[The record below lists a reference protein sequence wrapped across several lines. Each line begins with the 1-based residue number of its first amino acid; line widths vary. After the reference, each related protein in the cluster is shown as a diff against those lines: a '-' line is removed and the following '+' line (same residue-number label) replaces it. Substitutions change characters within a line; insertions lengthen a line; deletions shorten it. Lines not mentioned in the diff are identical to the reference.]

1 MKGDLMTTP
10 DLGDLTCKEV
20 VELVTDYL
28 EGALPVEM
36 RQRFDQHLTGCDPC
50 IVYVD
55 QMRQTIAESIRAEA
69 KRETLLEQIRL
80 RFKQVPS
87 AIETKIEATADI
99 QQLDAWLKAFATARR
114 LSDIP
119 FDVEE

>member
-50 IVYVD
+50 IVYLD
-55 QMRQTIAESIRAEA
+55 QMRQTIATLGRLPEESVPQNVLD
-69 KRETLLEQIRL
+69 TLLEH
-80 RFKQVPS
+80 F
-87 AIETKIEATADI
+87 
-99 QQLDAWLKAFATARR
+99 RR
-114 LSDIP
+114 WP
-119 FDVEE
+119 RERG